1 MKKTAIMLALAV
13 TGFALGS
20 TSCLSDG
27 EDTIIVENGNPTDI
41 PSDSQADPNP
51 SVTTNNATIP
61 NIQYAT
67 VDEDGVSVLRIDMT
81 GIQDQSTLEWLRLL
95 GTGEKGQ
102 NVWVEVDGK
111 PKGVKVY
118 NTADDENATS
128 VPVDLVFLVD
138 NSGSMSDEANAIA
151 RDITSWAQKL
161 EASGLDIH
169 FGCVGYGGNVGANNY
184 SYLEAAYGVTG
195 ALNLT
200 SYDVISEYLN
210 ERGETGTSRTKG
222 FYGHDGTKLAQIAS
236 NSEYSKAGG
245 ECGVQAL
252 RFADE
257 NFTFTDNSNRIY
269 INFTDDANYHGGSEA
284 LSTDYIEDD
293 WNSLQGTIHTVFSGS
308 RASAESQSH
317 GDAPWLMSEYTGGTV
332 INTNS
337 SFTGVT
343 LESLPV
349 SDAMMNSYIIRFTNI
364 EEFMDG
370 QPHEV
375 RITVYNGSVQAE
387 RVFYVVFGER

>member
-1 MKKTAIMLALAV
+1 MKKTAIILALAV
-13 TGFALGS
+13 TGFALCS

-169 FGCVGYGGNVGANNY
+169 FGCVGYDGEITGACSLCDGASLF
-184 SYLEAAYGVTG
+184 SYLDR
-195 ALNLT
+195 
-200 SYDVISEYLN
+200 SS
-210 ERGETGTSRTKG
+210 GTSRTRG
-222 FYGHDGTKLAQIAS
+222 FEGTPSEIS
-236 NSEYSKAGG
+236 NYERVRENYRTGG
-245 ECGVQAL
+245 GSDDECGMAAL

-257 NFTFTDNSNRIY
+257 NFDFRKGANRIY
-269 INFTDDANYHGGSEA
+269 VNFTDEPNQPAGISRFSVES
-284 LSTDYIEDD
+284 LLTD
-293 WNSLQGTIHTVFSGS
+293 WNTSDGTIHTVFSNNKETAGEYN
-308 RASAESQSH
+308 R
-317 GDAPWLMSEYTGGTV
+317 LMSEYTGGTV

>member
-161 EASGLDIH
+161 EASGLDIQ
-169 FGCVGYGGNVGANNY
+169 FGCVGYDGEITGACSLCDGASLF
-184 SYLEAAYGVTG
+184 SYLDR
-195 ALNLT
+195 
-200 SYDVISEYLN
+200 SS
-210 ERGETGTSRTKG
+210 GTSRTRG
-222 FYGHDGTKLAQIAS
+222 FEGTPSEIS
-236 NSEYSKAGG
+236 NYERVRENYRTGG
-245 ECGVQAL
+245 GSDDECGMAAL

-257 NFTFTDNSNRIY
+257 NFDFRKGANRIY
-269 INFTDDANYHGGSEA
+269 VNFTDEPNQPAGISRFSVES
-284 LSTDYIEDD
+284 LLTD
-293 WNSLQGTIHTVFSGS
+293 WNTSDGTIHTVFSNNKETAGEYN
-308 RASAESQSH
+308 R
-317 GDAPWLMSEYTGGTV
+317 LMSEYTGGTV

>member
-169 FGCVGYGGNVGANNY
+169 FGCVGYDGEITGACSLCDGASLF
-184 SYLEAAYGVTG
+184 SYLDR
-195 ALNLT
+195 
-200 SYDVISEYLN
+200 SS
-210 ERGETGTSRTKG
+210 GTSRTRG
-222 FYGHDGTKLAQIAS
+222 FEGTPSEIS
-236 NSEYSKAGG
+236 NYERVRENYRTGG
-245 ECGVQAL
+245 GSDDECGMAAL

-257 NFTFTDNSNRIY
+257 NFDFRKGANRIY
-269 INFTDDANYHGGSEA
+269 VNFTDEPNQPAGISRFSVES
-284 LSTDYIEDD
+284 LLTD
-293 WNSLQGTIHTVFSGS
+293 WNTSDGTIHTVFSNNKETAGEYN
-308 RASAESQSH
+308 R
-317 GDAPWLMSEYTGGTV
+317 LMSEYTGGTV

>member
-1 MKKTAIMLALAV
+1 MKKTAIILALAV

-169 FGCVGYGGNVGANNY
+169 FGCVGYDGEITGACSLCDGASLF
-184 SYLEAAYGVTG
+184 SYLDR
-195 ALNLT
+195 
-200 SYDVISEYLN
+200 SS
-210 ERGETGTSRTKG
+210 GTSRTRG
-222 FYGHDGTKLAQIAS
+222 FEGTPSEIS
-236 NSEYSKAGG
+236 NYERVRENYRTGG
-245 ECGVQAL
+245 GSDDECGMAAL

-257 NFTFTDNSNRIY
+257 NFDFRKGANRIY
-269 INFTDDANYHGGSEA
+269 VNFTDEPNQPAGISRFSVES
-284 LSTDYIEDD
+284 LLTD
-293 WNSLQGTIHTVFSGS
+293 WNTSDGTIHTVFSNNKETAGEYN
-308 RASAESQSH
+308 R
-317 GDAPWLMSEYTGGTV
+317 LMSEYTGGTV

-349 SDAMMNSYIIRFTNI
+349 SDAMMNS
-364 EEFMDG
+364 
-370 QPHEV
+370 
-375 RITVYNGSVQAE
+375 
-387 RVFYVVFGER
+387 

>member
-1 MKKTAIMLALAV
+1 MKKTAIILALAV

-169 FGCVGYGGNVGANNY
+169 FGCVGYDGEITGACSLCDGASLF
-184 SYLEAAYGVTG
+184 SYLDR
-195 ALNLT
+195 
-200 SYDVISEYLN
+200 SS
-210 ERGETGTSRTKG
+210 GTSRTRG
-222 FYGHDGTKLAQIAS
+222 FEGTPSEIS
-236 NSEYSKAGG
+236 NYERVRENYRTGG
-245 ECGVQAL
+245 GSDDECGMAAL

-257 NFTFTDNSNRIY
+257 NFDFRKGANRIY
-269 INFTDDANYHGGSEA
+269 VNFTDEPNQPAGISRFSVES
-284 LSTDYIEDD
+284 LLTD
-293 WNSLQGTIHTVFSGS
+293 WNTSDGTIHTVFSNNKETAGEYN
-308 RASAESQSH
+308 R
-317 GDAPWLMSEYTGGTV
+317 LMSEYTGGTV